1 MSVTIQDTGIG
12 MTPEF
17 MKDMYGKFIRAVDTR
32 VNTVRGSGLGLAIVH
47 QLVELMQG
55 TIDADSA
62 PGKGTTFRVTLE
74 FPCAEAVPTETGEIP
89 NFLHTCEGM
98 RLLAA
103 EDNDL
108 NFEVACELLKRHGI
122 RCDRAE
128 DGAVCVEKF
137 TEARRGLMMRS

>member
-1 MSVTIQDTGIG
+1 M
-12 MTPEF
+12 
-17 MKDMYGKFIRAVDTR
+17 
-32 VNTVRGSGLGLAIVH
+32 
-47 QLVELMQG
+47 
-55 TIDADSA
+55 
-62 PGKGTTFRVTLE
+62 
-74 FPCAEAVPTETGEIP
+74 
-89 NFLHTCEGM
+89 
-98 RLLAA
+98 A